1 MINSGQSTG
10 MGLHGT
16 LRERCFGHGCVIVQQ
31 FTALTRKRTR
41 GLPQVTTEPV
51 RRFFGRLLPA
61 PASTCSSPSSPGLPA
76 RTNVGGVGSGTN
88 VAPN

>member
-1 MINSGQSTG
+1 VINSGQSTG

-41 GLPQVTTEPV
+41 GLLQATTELPHAHLE
-51 RRFFGRLLPA
+51 LLHA
-61 PASTCSSPSSPGLPA
+61 LLQDLE
-76 RTNVGGVGSGTN
+76 
-88 VAPN
+88 